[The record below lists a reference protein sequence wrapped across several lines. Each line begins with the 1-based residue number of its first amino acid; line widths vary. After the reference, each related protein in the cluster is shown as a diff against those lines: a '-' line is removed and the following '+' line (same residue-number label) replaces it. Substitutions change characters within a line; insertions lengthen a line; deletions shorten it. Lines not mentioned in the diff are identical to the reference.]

1 MYQDMS
7 YSWSGATPAEVVR
20 ASLVG
25 SSASALSQSTKDFN
39 TGQRESRRKC
49 MDGLLWMRQHS
60 EKNENMWSKEAG
72 HPLGICLQGAMGPV
86 EFSTWP
92 WG

>member
-7 YSWSGATPAEVVR
+7 YSWSGATPAGGVR

-25 SSASALSQSTKDFN
+25 SSAPALSQSTKDFN
-39 TGQRESRRKC
+39 TGRREIRRKC
-49 MDGLLWMRQHS
+49 MDELLWMRQHS
-60 EKNENMWSKEAG
+60 EENENMWSKEAG
-72 HPLGICLQGAMGPV
+72 HPLGICLQGTKGPL
-86 EFSTWP
+86 EFSGWP